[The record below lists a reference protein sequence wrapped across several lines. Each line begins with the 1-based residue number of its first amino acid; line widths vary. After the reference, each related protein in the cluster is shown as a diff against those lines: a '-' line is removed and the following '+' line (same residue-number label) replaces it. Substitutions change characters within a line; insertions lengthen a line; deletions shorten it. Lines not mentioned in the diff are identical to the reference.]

1 MSLLLAVQGGGTN
14 YTLTGL
20 AGAYS
25 LTGGAAT
32 LTKASGTDYTLTGLA
47 GSYSITGG
55 SATLAASGIAPAN
68 GGGFGR
74 LDLGHYKYKY
84 KIEEP
89 ALKVIEQAV
98 QQSIEDKAATTLQTT
113 FERLGVVYRDAYQNA
128 FLEILAQLRAEQA
141 AQDAEDEQIVRIIAA
156 LI

>member
-14 YTLTGL
+14 YALTGL
-20 AGAYS
+20 AGVYS

-32 LTKASGTDYTLTGLA
+32 LTKASGTAYTLTALA
-47 GSYSITGG
+47 GSYAILGG
-55 SATLAASGIAPAN
+55 SATLTAGSATTN
-68 GGGFGR
+68 GAGFGR

-98 QQSIEDKAATTLQTT
+98 TQTIDDKAATTLQTT
-113 FERLGVVYRDAYQNA
+113 FERLGVVYRDAYLKA
-128 FLEILAQLRAEQA
+128 FNEILAQLRAEKA
-141 AQDAEDEQIVRIIAA
+141 AQDAEDEQIVRILAM
-156 LI
+156 LL